1 MKRQAKNS
9 KLARSLDK
17 RIREGRITLAQA
29 VNLKP
34 TEIAAVRI
42 EAERLR
48 QAGQAGRAGE
58 LLRLLVSFD
67 PLDVETWRAL
77 ASLEQRRGR
86 YQSALVCLDTVDLIG
101 ESTAEDLARRA
112 ACSSTASQ
120 HTQLISAAYL
130 QQGARR

>member
-1 MKRQAKNS
+1 MKHYAKNS
-9 KLARSLDK
+9 KLAQSLDK
-17 RIREGRITLAQA
+17 HIREGRITLAQA

-34 TEIAAVRI
+34 TEIAAVRM

-77 ASLEQRRGR
+77 ATLEQRRGR
-86 YQSALVCLDTVDLIG
+86 YESALVCLETVDLLD
-101 ESTAEDLARRA
+101 ESTAEDVARRT
-112 ACSSTASQ
+112 ACTSPSVQRTK
-120 HTQLISAAYL
+120 LVSAANL